1 MIFHNNILSKTLFMI
16 MLLHKRCGGGIL
28 LKDINFLEI
37 KRATLSHA
45 YSATINK
52 RNSSFKIFATS
63 KIPSFCSRICLC
75 CALFHIY
82 DSFFLQRWY
91 HCENIIPLCS
101 RLLFLKENIYCYVVA
116 SYLKMLVMWNEKLF
130 TIFLYELKKILF
142 ITAANNFK
150 LSEKIKF
157 KGMKNFPTIC
167 VITCKKKSSHL

>member
-82 DSFFLQRWY
+82 DSFFTKMISLWKY
-91 HCENIIPLCS
+91 NPFMLSLTLLEGKYLLLCS
-101 RLLFLKENIYCYVVA
+101 CQLFKNASNVKWKIIYD
-116 SYLKMLVMWNEKLF
+116 
-130 TIFLYELKKILF
+130 IF
-142 ITAANNFK
+142 
-150 LSEKIKF
+150 
-157 KGMKNFPTIC
+157 
-167 VITCKKKSSHL
+167 VWVKKSLIYNCSKKF

>member
-1 MIFHNNILSKTLFMI
+1 MCWFYKLKLRHKFVDATGIFLRFFFLQKIHNQKAMMRMFSEIFKLGNICQQLQLYLLVHKHSWYSTTTYWRKIISRTLFMI
-16 MLLHKRCGGGIL
+16 LLLHKRSGGGIL

-82 DSFFLQRWY
+82 DSFFY
-91 HCENIIPLCS
+91 KDDIT
-101 RLLFLKENIYCYVVA
+101 V
-116 SYLKMLVMWNEKLF
+116 
-130 TIFLYELKKILF
+130 KI
-142 ITAANNFK
+142 
-150 LSEKIKF
+150 
-157 KGMKNFPTIC
+157 
-167 VITCKKKSSHL
+167 